1 MSQRAKLLQ
10 TSVCLT
16 SNSPGKGMRIG
27 AKIELGFDDD
37 FFAGCEMESELFAVI
52 VGGRGHDDGGVAFRI
67 VSLGRRGGSGLGLG
81 DLHMCTPPPGGGGVG
96 MVFSCIWGRWAT
108 RFAGRERTKQPR
120 QRNADQ
126 RKN

>member
-1 MSQRAKLLQ
+1 
-10 TSVCLT
+10 
-16 SNSPGKGMRIG
+16 MRISE
-27 AKIELGFDDD
+27 KIEVGHDDD

-81 DLHMCTPPPGGGGVG
+81 DLHMCTPPGGGVG
-96 MVFSCIWGRWAT
+96 MVFSCMWGRCAI
-108 RFAGRERTKQPR
+108 RFAGRERTKLLG